1 MIETQND
8 GFLQTKGITVSR
20 RIQKS
25 NKGNRAT
32 DDATSERCPL
42 DSLKRLHK
50 LLSLSRF
57 IDRCTLLP
65 WPIRFTWDFNDVSLS
80 LSLPRRPCI
89 LSSPCLPSFP
99 SRVPVSLTSRGY
111 FDWGQTLGFHT
122 IYNAALSNGIEYER
136 GWNEHMLEKW
146 RVRCAREEPKRLT
159 QRSGKS
165 KRKISKIDFIYTNLC
180 VYIYIIKAS
189 RIRSILIWKIN
200 RSYSMN
206 NSFLPLPLEPT
217 IVFCTI
223 HGISLKNSYRA
234 DRGKKWPVVCL
245 TVRIYRSRKV
255 TEVHTEP
262 RFRPKLNCSRL

>member
-1 MIETQND
+1 MASCRRKESPCQEGYRN
-8 GFLQTKGITVSR
+8 QTRGTGTRTMPRQRGVHWTVWSVYISSYLYRDLLIDALYFRDPSDSHGISTM
-20 RIQKS
+20 
-25 NKGNRAT
+25 
-32 DDATSERCPL
+32 
-42 DSLKRLHK
+42 
-50 LLSLSRF
+50 F
-57 IDRCTLLP
+57 
-65 WPIRFTWDFNDVSLS
+65 LS

-99 SRVPVSLTSRGY
+99 SRVPVSLASRGY

-146 RVRCAREEPKRLT
+146 RSSTMRERRTETPHTTVREIEEKDLKNRFHMYKPV
-159 QRSGKS
+159 
-165 KRKISKIDFIYTNLC
+165 C
-180 VYIYIIKAS
+180 IYIIKAS